1 MRGNRQDR
9 HRQQT
14 YPTIDGSGKGSAIT
28 EADGVGNGQ
37 RVWAEGNGVD
47 KGQQQTRQ
55 TTVNNQQ
62 LMGVAKATTAGKER
76 GMQET
81 AMVARHKYFIQY

>member
-9 HRQQT
+9 HRQQM
-14 YPTIDGSGKGSAIT
+14 YPTINGSGKGDAMT

-37 RVWAEGNGVD
+37 RVWTEGNGVD
-47 KGQQQTRQ
+47 EGQQQTRQ

-76 GMQET
+76 GMQVT
-81 AMVARHKYFIQY
+81 AMVTRHKYFIQY